1 RPTSSINS
9 CVRCLRS
16 LFATPAISR
25 GKLIFSST
33 VRDQSRLKCWKII
46 DTFCLFCRRSFLDY
60 LLIVSSPM
68 TMSPDDGSSRPF
80 RRRISV
86 DFPAPEY
93 PMTPNISPLSICRL
107 TSSTAV
113 ISADFVLLFLFT
125 FKFSILD
132 HLLYLFQLKN

>member
-1 RPTSSINS
+1 
-9 CVRCLRS
+9 
-16 LFATPAISR
+16 
-25 GKLIFSST
+25 
-33 VRDQSRLKCWKII
+33 KII
-46 DTFCLFCRRSFLDY
+46 DTFCLFCRRSFLDS

-68 TMSPDDGSSRPF
+68 MMSPDDGSSRPF

-113 ISADFVLLFLFT
+113 ISAYFVLYFLFT
-125 FKFSILD
+125 FNISIID
-132 HLLYLFQLKN
+132 HLPNQYKLKTYSLHNKFAVLFYTHTLIFKSIDLVT